1 MFKNSNNRFVLR
13 TLFEQR
19 LGVEDSQMLRL
30 EKVRFTGKEGVT
42 SEGCPIAKWVSYTP
56 TLCCSCKNT
65 HVSCTGCKKKQ

>member
-1 MFKNSNNRFVLR
+1 MFKSCNNRFVLR

-42 SEGCPIAKWVSYTP
+42 SEGCPIAKWVSSTQFYYQY
-56 TLCCSCKNT
+56 LCFLFRL
-65 HVSCTGCKKKQ
+65 

>member
-1 MFKNSNNRFVLR
+1 MFKSCNNRLVLR

-42 SEGCPIAKWVSYTP
+42 SEGCPIAKWVSSS
-56 TLCCSCKNT
+56 L
-65 HVSCTGCKKKQ
+65 